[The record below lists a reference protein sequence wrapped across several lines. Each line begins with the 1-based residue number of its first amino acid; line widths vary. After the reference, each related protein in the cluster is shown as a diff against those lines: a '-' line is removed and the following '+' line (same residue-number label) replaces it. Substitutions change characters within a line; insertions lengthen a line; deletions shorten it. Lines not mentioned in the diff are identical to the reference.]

1 MEFNG
6 SQDSKGLEW
15 SIMFDLT
22 RDELDTFAKETRFLK
37 NSLEK
42 MLRLLDILSILKT
55 NPVTKNA
62 LVLKG
67 GTALN
72 LFILDIPRISVDIDL
87 NYIQSISR
95 SSMLKDR
102 RTINSEIQ
110 KIFHSTYEI
119 RISKDVHA
127 LTQFEF
133 RYATISGSSDM
144 LKLKINYLKRITLLS
159 PQIVRINRF
168 DRNIDFLCLD
178 FLELLAS
185 KTIALLNRY
194 TPRDLFDVYQMIN
207 SPFEIKKDL
216 LKMLLF
222 FYGIVTETEIFEL
235 FKLKFDLISQADIQ
249 NKLYPMLRKRTHPE
263 RDDLVANVENFL
275 NPYLS
280 LSDKEAEVL
289 RNLYKTGKSDMDIL
303 FPQKEIQEKV
313 LNSPSL
319 KWKIKNIL
327 KSQ

>member
-1 MEFNG
+1 
-6 SQDSKGLEW
+6 
-15 SIMFDLT
+15 MFDLT
-22 RDELDTFAKETRFLK
+22 RNELDTFAKETGFLK

-42 MLRLLDILSILKT
+42 MFRLLDILSILKT

-62 LVLKG
+62 FVLKG
-67 GTALN
+67 RTALN
-72 LFILDIPRISVDIDL
+72 LFVLDIHRISVDIDL

-110 KIFHSTYEI
+110 KIFHPTYEI
-119 RISKDVHA
+119 RMSKDVHA

-144 LKLKINYLKRITLLS
+144 LKLEINYLKRITLLPS
-159 PQIVRINRF
+159 QIVRIHRF
-168 DRNIDFLCLD
+168 DRNINFLCLD

-185 KTIALLNRY
+185 KIIALLNRY

-207 SPFEIKKDL
+207 SPFKIKKDL

-222 FYGIVTETEIFEL
+222 FYGIVTKTEIFEL

-249 NKLYPMLRKRTHPE
+249 NKLYPMLRKRAHPD

-280 LSDKEAEVL
+280 LSDKEAEAL
-289 RNLYKTGKSDMDIL
+289 RNLYKTGKIDMDIL
-303 FPQKEIQEKV
+303 FPQKEIQEKA

-319 KWKIKNIL
+319 KWKIKNIIKNL
-327 KSQ
+327 

>member
-1 MEFNG
+1 MFNL
-6 SQDSKGLEW
+6 S
-15 SIMFDLT
+15 
-22 RDELDTFAKETRFLK
+22 RDELDTFAKETGFLK

-42 MLRLLDILSILKT
+42 MFRLLDILSILKT

-62 LVLKG
+62 FVLKG

-102 RTINSEIQ
+102 KTINSEIQ

-119 RISKDVHA
+119 RMSKNVHA

-144 LKLKINYLKRITLLS
+144 LKLEINYLKRITLLS

-168 DRNIDFLCLD
+168 DRNINFLCLD

-222 FYGIVTETEIFEL
+222 FYGIITETEIFEL
-235 FKLKFDLISQADIQ
+235 FKLKFDLIIQVDIQ
-249 NKLYPMLRKRTHPE
+249 NKLYPMLQKRTHLDRYE
-263 RDDLVANVENFL
+263 LVANVENFL

-280 LSDKEAEVL
+280 LSDKEAEGL
-289 RNLYKTGKSDMDIL
+289 HNLYKTGRIDMDIL
-303 FPQKEIQEKV
+303 FPQKEIREKA

-319 KWKIKNIL
+319 KWKIINIIKNR
-327 KSQ
+327 

>member
-1 MEFNG
+1 
-6 SQDSKGLEW
+6 
-15 SIMFDLT
+15 MFDLT
-22 RDELDTFAKETRFLK
+22 KDELNTFAKETGFIK

-62 LVLKG
+62 FVLKG

-110 KIFHSTYEI
+110 KIFHPTYEI
-119 RISKDVHA
+119 RMSKDVHA
-127 LTQFEF
+127 LTQLEF

-144 LKLKINYLKRITLLS
+144 LKLEINYLKRITLLP
-159 PQIVRINRF
+159 PQIVRIYRF
-168 DRNIDFLCLD
+168 DRNINFLCLD
-178 FLELLAS
+178 FPELLAS
-185 KTIALLNRY
+185 KIIALLNRY

-207 SPFEIKKDL
+207 SPVEIKKDL

-235 FKLKFDLISQADIQ
+235 FKLKFNLISQADIQ
-249 NKLYPMLRKRTHPE
+249 NKLYPMLRKSTHPD

-289 RNLYKTGKSDMDIL
+289 RNLYKTSKTDVDIL
-303 FPQKEIQEKV
+303 FPQKEIQEKA

-319 KWKIKNIL
+319 KWKIKNIIKNL
-327 KSQ
+327 

>member
-1 MEFNG
+1 
-6 SQDSKGLEW
+6 
-15 SIMFDLT
+15 MFDLT

>member
-1 MEFNG
+1 
-6 SQDSKGLEW
+6 
-15 SIMFDLT
+15 MFDLT

-62 LVLKG
+62 FVLKG

-144 LKLKINYLKRITLLS
+144 LKLEINYLKRITLLS

>member
-1 MEFNG
+1 MFN
-6 SQDSKGLEW
+6 
-15 SIMFDLT
+15 LT
-22 RDELDTFAKETRFLK
+22 RNELDTFAKETGFLK

-42 MLRLLDILSILKT
+42 MFRLLDILSILKT

-62 LVLKG
+62 FVLKG

-110 KIFHSTYEI
+110 KIFHPTYEI
-119 RISKDVHA
+119 RMSKDVHA

-144 LKLKINYLKRITLLS
+144 LKLEINYLKRITLLS

-168 DRNIDFLCLD
+168 DRNINFLCLD

-207 SPFEIKKDL
+207 SPFEIKKEL
-216 LKMLLF
+216 FKMLLF
-222 FYGIVTETEIFEL
+222 FYGIITETEIFEL
-235 FKLKFDLISQADIQ
+235 FKLKFDLIIQADIQ
-249 NKLYPMLRKRTHPE
+249 NKLYPMLQKRTHLDRYE
-263 RDDLVANVENFL
+263 LVANVENFL

-289 RNLYKTGKSDMDIL
+289 HNLYKTGKIDMDIL
-303 FPQKEIQEKV
+303 FPQKEIQEKA

-319 KWKIKNIL
+319 KWKIINIIKNR
-327 KSQ
+327 

>member
-1 MEFNG
+1 
-6 SQDSKGLEW
+6 
-15 SIMFDLT
+15 
-22 RDELDTFAKETRFLK
+22 
-37 NSLEK
+37 
-42 MLRLLDILSILKT
+42 
-55 NPVTKNA
+55 
-62 LVLKG
+62 
-67 GTALN
+67 
-72 LFILDIPRISVDIDL
+72 
-87 NYIQSISR
+87 
-95 SSMLKDR
+95 
-102 RTINSEIQ
+102 
-110 KIFHSTYEI
+110 
-119 RISKDVHA
+119 
-127 LTQFEF
+127 
-133 RYATISGSSDM
+133 
-144 LKLKINYLKRITLLS
+144 
-159 PQIVRINRF
+159 
-168 DRNIDFLCLD
+168 
-178 FLELLAS
+178 
-185 KTIALLNRY
+185 
-194 TPRDLFDVYQMIN
+194 MIN

>member
-1 MEFNG
+1 MLN
-6 SQDSKGLEW
+6 
-15 SIMFDLT
+15 LT

-42 MLRLLDILSILKT
+42 MFRLLDILSILKI

-62 LVLKG
+62 FVLKG

-119 RISKDVHA
+119 RMSKDVHA

-144 LKLKINYLKRITLLS
+144 LKLEINYLKRITLLS
-159 PQIVRINRF
+159 PQIVRIHRF
-168 DRNIDFLCLD
+168 DRNINFLCLE

-185 KTIALLNRY
+185 KIIALLNRY

-222 FYGIVTETEIFEL
+222 FYGIITETEIFEL
-235 FKLKFDLISQADIQ
+235 FKLKFDLIIQADIH
-249 NKLYPMLRKRTHPE
+249 NKLYPMLQKRTHPDRYE
-263 RDDLVANVENFL
+263 LVTNVENFL

-289 RNLYKTGKSDMDIL
+289 RNLYKTGKIDMDIL
-303 FPQKEIQEKV
+303 FPQKEIQEKA

-319 KWKIKNIL
+319 KWKIKNIIKNL
-327 KSQ
+327 

>member
-1 MEFNG
+1 
-6 SQDSKGLEW
+6 
-15 SIMFDLT
+15 MFDLT

-37 NSLEK
+37 NSSEK

-144 LKLKINYLKRITLLS
+144 LKLEINYLKRITLLS

-280 LSDKEAEVL
+280 LSDKEAEAL

>member
-144 LKLKINYLKRITLLS
+144 LKLEINYLKRITLLS

>member
-1 MEFNG
+1 
-6 SQDSKGLEW
+6 
-15 SIMFDLT
+15 MFDLT

-102 RTINSEIQ
+102 KTINSEIQ

-144 LKLKINYLKRITLLS
+144 LKLEINYLKRITLLS

>member
-1 MEFNG
+1 MFN
-6 SQDSKGLEW
+6 
-15 SIMFDLT
+15 LT
-22 RDELDTFAKETRFLK
+22 RYELDTFAKETGFLK

-42 MLRLLDILSILKT
+42 MFRLLDILSILKK

-62 LVLKG
+62 FVLKG

-95 SSMLKDR
+95 SSMLKDKR
-102 RTINSEIQ
+102 MINSEIQ

-119 RISKDVHA
+119 RMSKDVHA

-133 RYATISGSSDM
+133 RYATTSGSSDM
-144 LKLKINYLKRITLLS
+144 LKLEINYLKRITLLS

-168 DRNIDFLCLD
+168 DRNINFLCLD
-178 FLELLAS
+178 FMELLAS

-222 FYGIVTETEIFEL
+222 FYGIITETKIFEL
-235 FKLKFDLISQADIQ
+235 FKLKFDLIIQADIQ
-249 NKLYPMLRKRTHPE
+249 NKLYPMLQKRTHLD
-263 RDDLVANVENFL
+263 RYKLVANVENFL

-280 LSDKEAEVL
+280 LSDKETEIL
-289 RNLYKTGKSDMDIL
+289 RNLYKTGKIDMDIL
-303 FPQKEIQEKV
+303 FPQKEIREKA

-319 KWKIKNIL
+319 KWKIINIIKNR
-327 KSQ
+327 

>member
-1 MEFNG
+1 
-6 SQDSKGLEW
+6 
-15 SIMFDLT
+15 MFDLT

-62 LVLKG
+62 LVLKR

-144 LKLKINYLKRITLLS
+144 LKLEINYLKRITLLS

-280 LSDKEAEVL
+280 LSDKEAEAL